1 MSILEKRRDS
11 PRRIRMSTRDS
22 LRAALILAL
31 ALLVAAP
38 TLAQEPRGSSR
49 VEVLGVD
56 QFHQTRSRRGFTAIQ
71 YMPDPIEGFNRG
83 SLAVTQPIL
92 HWVLRPL
99 AKGFR
104 FVFPAPVRRSIS
116 RLSYN
121 LAWPNRFVS
130 LLLEG
135 RPIDAGTE
143 TGHFLVNSTVGLAG
157 LFDPASS
164 LGIPTYD
171 EDVGLAFASWGSGPG
186 FYLFIPLMG
195 PSSGRDAL
203 GRIFDTAL
211 NPATFVPGASWLFNA
226 NSLSFR
232 IDAYESF
239 VASNRELYFP
249 LRALWATQRQV
260 KVTRLELTDEDY
272 DRADPEPS
280 LGVLLLKT
288 DPAFVAKRVV
298 GSAQTPATGKAL
310 PYSLWLQPKPAAL
323 VYVVPGIGA
332 HRGSGLP
339 QFLAQKA
346 FERGYSVAI
355 VSNPFNFEFIER
367 GLSGPYPGSTPEDA
381 EDLYAAL
388 QAIDTQLETRHPSR
402 ITSRRLLGYSLGAIE
417 SLFLAA
423 SQAKRPAKGLRFER
437 VVAVNPPVDL
447 RYAARN
453 FDGYFDAP
461 LRWPEAERDER
472 VMRAVMKAYLMT
484 QPKTV
489 SREGF
494 PFTRTESEFLVG
506 FYARVGLIDALTSI
520 RGKGDPVIEIRDE
533 KDTRGRALSGLV
545 NQTTLDRYAGD
556 LLVPYLQKKTGLSP
570 DQLSARASLR
580 VRGEFLRG
588 SDLVR
593 VFTNSDDFI
602 VDDSGRSWLRETLG
616 DRVTIFPGGGHL
628 GNLYL
633 KEVHGRVID
642 ALDTGASSAG
652 VEPPSAST
660 AAR

>member
-1 MSILEKRRDS
+1 
-11 PRRIRMSTRDS
+11 MSTRAL
-22 LRAALILAL
+22 LRAALFLAL
-31 ALLVAAP
+31 ALLVSAP
-38 TLAQEPRGSSR
+38 TLAQEQRGPSR

-83 SLAVTQPIL
+83 SLAVTRPIF

-99 AKGFR
+99 AKGLR

-116 RLSYN
+116 RFGYN
-121 LAWPNRFVS
+121 LAWPNRFVA
-130 LLLEG
+130 LLLQG
-135 RPIDAGTE
+135 RPVAAGTE

-157 LFDPASS
+157 LFDPAGSI
-164 LGIPTYD
+164 GIPTHD

-186 FYLFIPLMG
+186 FYFFIPLMG

-211 NPATFVPGASWLFNA
+211 NPATFVPGVSWFFNA
-226 NSLSFR
+226 NSMSFR
-232 IDAYESF
+232 VDAYESF
-239 VASNRELYFP
+239 VETNREIYYP
-249 LRALWATQRQV
+249 LRVMWTTQREV
-260 KVTRLELTDEDY
+260 KARRLELTDEDY
-272 DRADPEPS
+272 ANADPEPS
-280 LGVLLLKT
+280 LGVLLVKT
-288 DPAFVAKRVV
+288 DPDFVAKRVV
-298 GSAQTPATGKAL
+298 ESAQTPATGRAL

-332 HRGSGLP
+332 HRQSGLP

-355 VSNPFNFEFIER
+355 VSNPFNFEFIEK

-388 QAIDTQLETRHPSR
+388 QAIDTRLETLHPGQ

-423 SQAKRPAKGLRFER
+423 SQAKRPENGLRFDR

-447 RYAARN
+447 GYAARN

-472 VMRAVMKAYLMT
+472 AITAVLKAYLMT
-484 QPKTV
+484 QPGVEPK
-489 SREGF
+489 RGF
-494 PFTRTESEFLVG
+494 PFTRTESELLVG
-506 FYARVGLIDALTSI
+506 FYARVGLIDALSSI
-520 RGKGDPVIEIRDE
+520 QGKGDPVFEIRDE
-533 KDTRGRALSGLV
+533 TDTRGRALSGLV
-545 NQTTLDRYAGD
+545 NQTTLDRYASE
-556 LLVPYLQKKTGLSP
+556 LLVPYLEQQTGLAP
-570 DQLSARASLR
+570 DQLRPRASLR
-580 VRGEFLRG
+580 VHGEFLRG

-602 VDDSGRSWLRETLG
+602 VNDSGRSWLRETLG

-633 KEVHGRVID
+633 EEVHGRVID
-642 ALDTGASSAG
+642 ALDTGAPSAG
-652 VEPPSAST
+652 VEPLAASA